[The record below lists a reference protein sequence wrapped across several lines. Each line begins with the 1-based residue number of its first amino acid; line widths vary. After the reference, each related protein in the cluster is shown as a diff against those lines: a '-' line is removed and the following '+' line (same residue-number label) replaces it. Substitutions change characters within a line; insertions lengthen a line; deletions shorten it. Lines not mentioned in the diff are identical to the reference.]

1 MKLIRL
7 QNMVPEV
14 YPNNSRDFQLF
25 CRLYDCV
32 FNGNKFDIDSILD
45 ICDTEYIDSKLL
57 RLLQSKL
64 GFLTDADISDDELRY
79 ILKAFPYMVK
89 WKGSKKAIEQAVY
102 VFLKLNHIKTNVRV
116 TVSNNTLAEGTYSV
130 EIGMETAYRDTTI
143 LTEMLRYLMPTGY
156 KISYLFYHLL
166 SYKNGFIDDSVI
178 GVKNAVKVSFVV
190 NSMNSSVRRDFVWV
204 EDEGYITTGTSFSG
218 DERPW
223 NTYVGESVTSVYNP
237 DSQKSWHKEE
247 DTNKWYAVGAV
258 DTQAVYSKDARTT
271 TDDTD
276 VQGISPIVRVELEDN
291 TNE

>member
-116 TVSNNTLAEGTYSV
+116 TVSNNTPSEGTYSV

-143 LTEMLRYLMPTGY
+143 LTEMLKYLMPTGY

-166 SYKNGFIDDSVI
+166 SYKNGFIEDSVTGI
-178 GVKNAVKVSFVV
+178 KNAVKVSFVV

-204 EDEGYITTGTSFSG
+204 EDNGYITTGTSFSG

-223 NTYVGESVTSVYNP
+223 NTYVGESVTSVYNE
-237 DSQKSWHKEE
+237 DIRKSWHKE
-247 DTNKWYAVGAV
+247 DTSKWYNAGAV
-258 DTQAVYSKDARTT
+258 DTQAVYSHEARTT
-271 TDDTD
+271 DNDID